1 MTKGGLEKMDKVE
14 LSLLRG
20 ICQTPAYVAH
30 EKGFFNDEGLNVELS
45 IPATAWQVPQKFEKG
60 TNTFAVIPWTR
71 VAATEG
77 SDSPLVVVSGS
88 GYEEAAIVVRDG
100 MTIEEVQ
107 SVTVPQRGGMKDL
120 TAMGLLENLGWKD
133 VEKFRQPSGDGAIIS
148 FFGEGADAAS
158 MVEPYATMLQ
168 QMGVGKIVRRTGDI
182 WPGAPGCCL
191 TTSAYLR
198 DKQPQLVYRM
208 VKSFL
213 RGAEFVHENPDE
225 TSAIAH
231 RYIGVHPKFIRK
243 ALENNKPQVNGIR
256 NDVSLQKILTLML
269 DLGYID
275 RIPIRYRDL
284 TFLDRAL
291 EERKK

>member
-1 MTKGGLEKMDKVE
+1 MD
-14 LSLLRG
+14 
-20 ICQTPAYVAH
+20 
-30 EKGFFNDEGLNVELS
+30 VELS
-45 IPATAWQVPQKFEKG
+45 IPATAWQVPQKFEEG
-60 TNTFAVIPWTR
+60 ANRFAVIPWTR

-88 GYEEAAIVVRDG
+88 GYEEAAIVVREG
-100 MTIEEVQ
+100 MTIEDVQ

-120 TAMGLLENLGWKD
+120 TAMGLLESLGWKE
-133 VEKFRQPSGDGAIIS
+133 VEKLRQPSGDGAIIS

-168 QMGVGKIVRRTGDI
+168 EMGVGKIVRRTGDI

-191 TTSAYLR
+191 TTSASLR
-198 DKQPQLVYRM
+198 DSRPELVYRM

-213 RGAEFVHENPDE
+213 RGSEFVQENPDE
-225 TSAIAH
+225 ASAIAH
-231 RYIGVHPKFIRK
+231 RYIGVHSRFIRK

-256 NDVSLQKILTLML
+256 NDASMQKILSLMR

-275 RIPIRYRDL
+275 RMPIHYRDL

-291 EERKK
+291 DERNK

>member
-1 MTKGGLEKMDKVE
+1 
-14 LSLLRG
+14 
-20 ICQTPAYVAH
+20 VAH
-30 EKGFFNDEGLNVELS
+30 EKGFFNDEGMDVELS
-45 IPATAWQVPQKFEKG
+45 IPATAWQVPQKFEEG
-60 TNTFAVIPWTR
+60 ANRFAVIPWTR

-88 GYEEAAIVVRDG
+88 GYEEAAIVVREG
-100 MTIEEVQ
+100 MTIEDVQ

-120 TAMGLLENLGWKD
+120 TAMGLLESLGWKE
-133 VEKFRQPSGDGAIIS
+133 VEKLRQPSGDGAIIS

-168 QMGVGKIVRRTGDI
+168 EMGVGKIVRRTGDI

-191 TTSAYLR
+191 TTSASLR
-198 DKQPQLVYRM
+198 DSRPELVYRM

-213 RGAEFVHENPDE
+213 RGSEFVQENPDE
-225 TSAIAH
+225 ASAIAH
-231 RYIGVHPKFIRK
+231 RYIGVHSRFIRK

-256 NDVSLQKILTLML
+256 NDASMQKILSLMR

-275 RIPIRYRDL
+275 RMPIHYRDL

-291 EERKK
+291 DERNK